1 MHNEVTFPLHAARGA
16 AYLIAPNIAARHAFS
31 TRLGGVSTGVLES
44 LNLSVRRG
52 DTPENVR
59 ENWRRLGAAAGLDL
73 TRAVYARQIH
83 SADVR
88 IAHAAD
94 AQPPEREPRFAC
106 DGFVT
111 NEPGVPLAVFMA
123 DCLPV
128 LLHDPAAGVI
138 GAVHCGWR
146 GSVADILGAAVA
158 PLDCTIHAGYVTG
171 LVGPDGA
178 GKTTLMRMLAGLLK
192 PDSGSATVIGFDP
205 IKNDGALHAV
215 LGYMPQKFG
224 LYEDLTVM
232 ENLNLYADLRSVT
245 GEARK
250 QTFAR
255 LLEFT
260 SLGPFTGRLAGKLSG
275 GMKQKLGL
283 ACTLVG
289 EPKVLLLDEP
299 GVGVDPI
306 SRRELWQMVHELA
319 GEGMLILWSTS
330 YLDEAE
336 QCRDVLLMNEGELL
350 YQGEPTALTQTMAGR
365 SFLMT
370 SPHEGNRKL
379 LQRALKLPQVS
390 DGMIQGKSVRLI
402 LKKEAT
408 PDDIRH
414 ADGMPEIDINET
426 TPRFE
431 DAFIDLLGGAGTSES
446 PLGAILHT
454 VEGTPGETVIEAKE
468 LTKKFGDFAATDHV
482 NFAVKRGEIFGLLG
496 PNGAGKSTTFKMM
509 CGLLVPT
516 SGQALVL
523 GMDLKESSGKA
534 RQHLGYMAQKFSL
547 YGNLTVEQNLRFFSG
562 VYGLR
567 GRAQNEKISR
577 MSEAFGL
584 KSIAS
589 HATDE
594 LPLGFKQRLALA
606 CSLMHEPDIL
616 FLDEPTSGV
625 DPLTRR
631 EFWLHI
637 NSMVEKGVT
646 VMVTTHFMDEAE
658 YCDRIGLVYR
668 GKLIA
673 SGTPDDLKAQS
684 ANDEQPDPTME
695 QAFIQLIHD
704 WDKEHSNE

>member
-1 MHNEVTFPLHAARGA
+1 MSKDVITLNGLSRRFPGM
-16 AYLIAPNIAARHAFS
+16 
-31 TRLGGVSTGVLES
+31 
-44 LNLSVRRG
+44 
-52 DTPENVR
+52 
-59 ENWRRLGAAAGLDL
+59 
-73 TRAVYARQIH
+73 
-83 SADVR
+83 
-88 IAHAAD
+88 
-94 AQPPEREPRFAC
+94 ERP
-106 DGFVT
+106 
-111 NEPGVPLAVFMA
+111 
-123 DCLPV
+123 
-128 LLHDPAAGVI
+128 
-138 GAVHCGWR
+138 
-146 GSVADILGAAVA
+146 AVA
-158 PLDCTIHAGYVTG
+158 PLNCTIRSGYVTG

-192 PDSGSATVIGFDP
+192 PDEGSASVIGFDP
-205 IKNDGALHAV
+205 LKDDSALHAA

-250 QTFAR
+250 KIFER

-289 EPKVLLLDEP
+289 DPKVLLLDEP

-319 GEGMLILWSTS
+319 GDGMLILWSTS

-336 QCRDVLLMNEGELL
+336 QCRDVLLMNEGKLL
-350 YQGEPTALTQTMAGR
+350 YQGEPKALTQTMAGR
-365 SFLMT
+365 SFLVS
-370 SPHEGNRKL
+370 SPQENNRRL
-379 LQRALKLPQVS
+379 LQRALKLPQIS
-390 DGMIQGKSVRLI
+390 DGVIQGKSVRLI
-402 LKKEAT
+402 LKKEARI
-408 PDDIRH
+408 DEVQQHND
-414 ADGMPEIDINET
+414 MPPLQVAET
-426 TPRFE
+426 APRFE
-431 DAFIDLLGGAGTSES
+431 DAFIDLLGGAGTAES
-446 PLGAILHT
+446 PLGEIIHH
-454 VEGTPGETVIEAKE
+454 VDGNKDETVIEARS

-482 NFAVKRGEIFGLLG
+482 DFQVKRGEIFGLLG

-516 SGQALVL
+516 DGKALVL
-523 GMDLKESSGKA
+523 GMDLKVSSGKA

-547 YGNLTVEQNLRFFSG
+547 YGNLSVEQNLRFFSG

-567 GRAQNEKISR
+567 GRAQNEKIAR
-577 MSEAFGL
+577 MSDAFGL
-584 KSIAS
+584 KSIAG
-589 HATDE
+589 HAADE
-594 LPLGFKQRLALA
+594 LPLGYKQRLALA

-637 NSMVEKGVT
+637 NSMVDKGVT

-658 YCDRIGLVYR
+658 YCDRIGLVYH

-673 SGTPDDLKAQS
+673 SGTPDALKAQA
-684 ANDEQPDPTME
+684 ANDSQADPTME
-695 QAFIQLIHD
+695 QAFITLINQ
-704 WDKEHSNE
+704 WDKENGHEQ

>member
-1 MHNEVTFPLHAARGA
+1 MPRRMSNDAIQLSG
-16 AYLIAPNIAARHAFS
+16 
-31 TRLGGVSTGVLES
+31 LEK
-44 LNLSVRRG
+44 
-52 DTPENVR
+52 
-59 ENWRRLGAAAGLDL
+59 
-73 TRAVYARQIH
+73 
-83 SADVR
+83 
-88 IAHAAD
+88 
-94 AQPPEREPRFAC
+94 RFAGM
-106 DGFVT
+106 DK
-111 NEPGVPLAVFMA
+111 P
-123 DCLPV
+123 
-128 LLHDPAAGVI
+128 
-138 GAVHCGWR
+138 
-146 GSVADILGAAVA
+146 AVA
-158 PLDCTIHAGYVTG
+158 RLDCEIASGYVTG

-178 GKTTLMRMLAGLLK
+178 GKTTLMRMLAGLMK
-192 PDSGSATVIGFDP
+192 PDEGEARVLGFDP
-205 IKNDGALHAV
+205 IRDDRALHAV

-245 GEARK
+245 GDARK

-260 SLGPFTGRLAGKLSG
+260 ALGPFTGRLAGKLSG

-319 GEGMLILWSTS
+319 GDGMLILWSTS

-350 YQGEPTALTQTMAGR
+350 YQGEPKALTQTIAGR
-365 SFLMT
+365 SFLLH
-370 SPHEGNRKL
+370 SPQENNRRL

-408 PDDIRH
+408 ADDIRQ
-414 ADGMPEIDINET
+414 APGMPDIEIAET
-426 TPRFE
+426 APRFE
-431 DAFIDLLGGAGTSES
+431 DAFIDLLGGAGASES

-454 VEGTPGETVIEAKE
+454 VNGNADETVIEAQS

-482 NFAVKRGEIFGLLG
+482 DFSVKRGEIFGLLG

-516 SGQALVL
+516 SGKALVL
-523 GMDLKESSGKA
+523 GMDLKVSSGKA

-547 YGNLTVEQNLRFFSG
+547 YGNLSVEQNLRFFSG

-567 GRAQNEKISR
+567 GRAQDEKINR

-584 KSIAS
+584 KSLAGQ
-589 HATDE
+589 ATDS

-673 SGTPDDLKAQS
+673 SGTPDDLKAQ
-684 ANDEQPDPTME
+684 AADDAQPDPTME
-695 QAFIQLIHD
+695 QAFIRLIND
-704 WDKEHSNE
+704 WDEEHANE

>member
-1 MHNEVTFPLHAARGA
+1 MSSSDGIIRLRGLMKSFP
-16 AYLIAPNIAARHAFS
+16 
-31 TRLGGVSTGVLES
+31 
-44 LNLSVRRG
+44 
-52 DTPENVR
+52 
-59 ENWRRLGAAAGLDL
+59 GLDK
-73 TRAVYARQIH
+73 
-83 SADVR
+83 
-88 IAHAAD
+88 
-94 AQPPEREPRFAC
+94 P
-106 DGFVT
+106 
-111 NEPGVPLAVFMA
+111 
-123 DCLPV
+123 
-128 LLHDPAAGVI
+128 
-138 GAVHCGWR
+138 
-146 GSVADILGAAVA
+146 AVA
-158 PLDCTIHAGYVTG
+158 SLDCEIHTGEVTG

-192 PDSGSATVIGFDP
+192 PTEGSANVIGLDP
-205 IKNDGALHAV
+205 VKDDRALHAV

-232 ENLNLYADLRSVT
+232 ENLTLYADLRGVT
-245 GEARK
+245 GKERET
-250 QTFAR
+250 TFRR

-260 SLGPFTGRLAGKLSG
+260 SLGPFTSRLAGKLSG

-289 EPKVLLLDEP
+289 QPKVLLLDEP

-336 QCRDVLLMNEGELL
+336 QCREVLLMNEGELL
-350 YQGEPTALTQTMAGR
+350 YHGAPKALTQKMAGR
-365 SFLMT
+365 SLLV
-370 SPHEGNRKL
+370 SHGEENNRKL

-390 DGMIQGKSVRLI
+390 DGVIQGRSVRLI
-402 LKKEAT
+402 LAKDASMEALT
-408 PDDIRH
+408 EALKLSPDHIVQT
-414 ADGMPEIDINET
+414 E
-426 TPRFE
+426 PRFE
-431 DAFIDLLGGAGTSES
+431 DAFIDLLGGAGEQES
-446 PLGAILHT
+446 PLGKILHT
-454 VEGTPGETVIEAKE
+454 VEGSPEETVIEAKQ

-482 NFAVKRGEIFGLLG
+482 DFTVQRGEIFGLLG

-523 GMDLKESSGKA
+523 NMDLKTSSGKA
-534 RQHLGYMAQKFSL
+534 RQRLGYMAQKFSL

-567 GRAQNEKISR
+567 GKEQEAKIRS
-577 MSEAFGL
+577 MSEAFNL
-584 KSIAS
+584 QPIFNSS
-589 HATDE
+589 TDS

-625 DPLTRR
+625 DPITRR

-673 SGTPDDLKAQS
+673 SGTPDDLKQQATD
-684 ANDEQPDPTME
+684 DEQTDPTME
-695 QAFIQLIHD
+695 QAFITLIHE
-704 WDKEHSNE
+704 WDKEHEDERA

>member
-1 MHNEVTFPLHAARGA
+1 M
-16 AYLIAPNIAARHAFS
+16 
-31 TRLGGVSTGVLES
+31 
-44 LNLSVRRG
+44 
-52 DTPENVR
+52 
-59 ENWRRLGAAAGLDL
+59 
-73 TRAVYARQIH
+73 
-83 SADVR
+83 
-88 IAHAAD
+88 
-94 AQPPEREPRFAC
+94 
-106 DGFVT
+106 
-111 NEPGVPLAVFMA
+111 
-123 DCLPV
+123 
-128 LLHDPAAGVI
+128 
-138 GAVHCGWR
+138 
-146 GSVADILGAAVA
+146 
-158 PLDCTIHAGYVTG
+158 
-171 LVGPDGA
+171 
-178 GKTTLMRMLAGLLK
+178 
-192 PDSGSATVIGFDP
+192 
-205 IKNDGALHAV
+205 
-215 LGYMPQKFG
+215 
-224 LYEDLTVM
+224 
-232 ENLNLYADLRSVT
+232 
-245 GEARK
+245 
-250 QTFAR
+250 
-255 LLEFT
+255 
-260 SLGPFTGRLAGKLSG
+260 
-275 GMKQKLGL
+275 
-283 ACTLVG
+283 
-289 EPKVLLLDEP
+289 
-299 GVGVDPI
+299 
-306 SRRELWQMVHELA
+306 
-319 GEGMLILWSTS
+319 
-330 YLDEAE
+330 
-336 QCRDVLLMNEGELL
+336 LLMNEGELL
-350 YQGEPTALTQTMAGR
+350 YQGGPKALTQTMAGR

-414 ADGMPEIDINET
+414 ADGMPEININET

>member
-1 MHNEVTFPLHAARGA
+1 MSSQDGIIRLQGLMKQFPGQKK
-16 AYLIAPNIAARHAFS
+16 P
-31 TRLGGVSTGVLES
+31 
-44 LNLSVRRG
+44 
-52 DTPENVR
+52 
-59 ENWRRLGAAAGLDL
+59 
-73 TRAVYARQIH
+73 
-83 SADVR
+83 
-88 IAHAAD
+88 
-94 AQPPEREPRFAC
+94 
-106 DGFVT
+106 
-111 NEPGVPLAVFMA
+111 
-123 DCLPV
+123 
-128 LLHDPAAGVI
+128 
-138 GAVHCGWR
+138 
-146 GSVADILGAAVA
+146 AVA
-158 PLDCTIHAGYVTG
+158 RLECEIHTGSVTG

-192 PDSGSATVIGFDP
+192 PSEGNANVIGLDP
-205 IKNDGALHAV
+205 IEDDRALHAV

-232 ENLNLYADLRSVT
+232 ENLTLYADLRGVT
-245 GEARK
+245 GEEREK
-250 QTFAR
+250 TFKR

-260 SLGPFTGRLAGKLSG
+260 ALGPFTTRLAGKLSG

-289 EPKVLLLDEP
+289 QPKVLLLDEP

-319 GEGMLILWSTS
+319 GDGMLILWSTS

-350 YQGEPTALTQTMAGR
+350 YHGAPKELTQQMAGR
-365 SFLMT
+365 SLLVT
-370 SPHEGNRKL
+370 HSDENNRKL

-390 DGMIQGKSVRLI
+390 DGVIQGRSVRLI
-402 LKKEAT
+402 LAKDASVEELTQALNVS
-408 PDDIRH
+408 
-414 ADGMPEIDINET
+414 PENISQTE
-426 TPRFE
+426 PRFE
-431 DAFIDLLGGAGTSES
+431 DAFIDLLGGAATQES
-446 PLGAILHT
+446 PLGKILHT
-454 VEGTPGETVIEAKE
+454 VEGKPGETVIKAES
-468 LTKKFGDFAATDHV
+468 LTKKFGDFAATDNV
-482 NFAVKRGEIFGLLG
+482 DFTVQRGEIFGLLG

-516 SGQALVL
+516 SGKALVL
-523 GMDLKESSGKA
+523 DMDLKTSSGKA

-567 GRAQNEKISR
+567 GKAQEEKINR
-577 MSEAFGL
+577 MSEAFSL
-584 KSIAS
+584 KPIMNSS
-589 HATDE
+589 TDA

-625 DPLTRR
+625 DPITRR

-673 SGTPDDLKAQS
+673 SGTPDDLKEQA
-684 ANDEQPDPTME
+684 ADDEQTDPTME
-695 QAFIQLIHD
+695 QAFITLIHQ
-704 WDKEHSNE
+704 WDKEHENART